1 MFKKVVYILVLLIGF
16 TVFGQ
21 NYTKHTVVKGE
32 TIASIAQKYNV
43 TPFDIYKLNP
53 DSQNGIQL
61 NSVILIPKSVT
72 KTKETTRG
80 ESESSVA
87 KPTSKSLSQATQ
99 IHIVKP
105 KETLYSLTKLY
116 TITVEELEK
125 NNPFLKTDGLQPGQ
139 ELVINKNANSPK
151 MDTNSKM
158 FTQHEVQPKETKY
171 GIANTYGI
179 SVEELE
185 KQNPE
190 IVASLPVG
198 YKLKIHGSGTK
209 TATPK
214 EIISEEKAVVKT
226 DNVFEYIVKAGETLY
241 SLTKQF
247 NITTEKLTSLNPQ
260 LTDGVKE
267 GMLLKLPASISYTKT
282 KKNQLADL
290 TQTISKKDRI
300 ELVLLLPFNIS
311 KIESDTLVSTA
322 SRLKKDKFLNMTL
335 DFYSGALMAIDSA
348 KVLGMNI
355 NVKIYDSQET
365 KFSSNAVSI
374 VRESAQNADA
384 VIGPFYQ
391 NHVEKVAEILESK
404 NIPVISPLSK
414 DYEKSYKNLYQATP
428 NNDLLKQAM
437 FDYMK
442 SKNGNIIA
450 VVDLKKPEIKQY
462 LIENQK
468 DTKLVGPTEKGSFVS
483 DSIRKYFVKDRLNFV
498 VMESESYYTITST
511 LTAMTNAMKDYQ
523 LQLVILEP
531 NEMLDNEEIALS
543 RLTKLKMTYPS
554 LTRENES
561 PEAARFEKTFK
572 KKNRVLPNQ
581 YAVRGFDITFDT
593 MLRLSQEKQF
603 KESVQSTVTEQIEN
617 KFDYDQKVAGGYINN
632 GIYILYYNTDLTIK
646 QAE

>member
-1 MFKKVVYILVLLIGF
+1 MFKKSIWILVVMF
-16 TVFGQ
+16 TCSVLGQ

-32 TIASIAQKYNV
+32 TINTIAQKYNV

-72 KTKETTRG
+72 KTKETKP
-80 ESESSVA
+80 
-87 KPTSKSLSQATQ
+87 KPTSQPVSQATQ

-139 ELVINKNANSPK
+139 ELVINKNANPPK
-151 MDTNSKM
+151 MDTTSKM

-171 GIANTYGI
+171 GIANKYGI

-190 IVASLPVG
+190 IVTSLPVG
-198 YKLKIHGSGTK
+198 YKLKIYGSGTK

-214 EIISEEKAVVKT
+214 EVITEEKPVVKT
-226 DNVFEYIVKAGETLY
+226 DNVFEYTVKAGETLY

-247 NITTEKLTSLNPQ
+247 NITSDKLTSLNPQ
-260 LTDGVKE
+260 LADGVKE
-267 GMLLKLPASISYTKT
+267 GMLLKLPASISYTKAT
-282 KKNQLADL
+282 KNPYADL
-290 TQTISKKDRI
+290 TQTISKKDRK

-322 SRLKKDKFLNMTL
+322 NRLKKDKFLNMTL

-348 KVLGMNI
+348 KVLGLNI

-365 KFSSNAVSI
+365 KSSSNAVAI

-391 NHVEKVAEILESK
+391 NHVEKVAEALESK

-442 SKNGNIIA
+442 SKGGNIIA

-483 DSIRKYFVKDRLNFV
+483 DSIKKHFVKDRMNFV

-523 LQLVILEP
+523 VQLVILEP

-561 PEAARFEKTFK
+561 AEATHFEKLYK

-581 YAVRGFDITFDT
+581 YAVRGFDVTFDT
-593 MLRLSQEKQF
+593 MLRLSQEKPFQ
-603 KESVQSTVTEQIEN
+603 ESVQSTVTEQVEN